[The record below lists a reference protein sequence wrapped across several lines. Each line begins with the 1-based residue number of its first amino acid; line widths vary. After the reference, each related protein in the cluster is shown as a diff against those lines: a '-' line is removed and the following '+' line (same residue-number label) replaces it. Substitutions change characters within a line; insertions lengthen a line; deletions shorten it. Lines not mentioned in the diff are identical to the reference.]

1 MKSKA
6 GKIISSVLVCTS
18 FAVVSAQAA
27 NTPEPANVWAG
38 TLYAEGNLGCIMKSA
53 ADVRLPVILY
63 EGNTYFPLRTAGELT
78 GKNVGWDAA
87 TKTASLSGS
96 VEKVYQ
102 TDAKESAIPED
113 GKLSVSQ
120 DTGIQISIDG
130 TVSALKDANGNRVY
144 PIIYADTTYVPLRS
158 VSELTGLE
166 VKWTKNSVNDEFI
179 FIRTPL
185 TEAQIK
191 AANDYVWA
199 QAEHLSTL
207 HDLAKELRQKDTLTE
222 DLRTSTVEKLG
233 AEIDKMEAEKCP
245 DTPLLKTTDA
255 KLREIFTV
263 LRATVD
269 KMKTASLDS
278 VPSIASNEFRFD
290 NEGQVYMAIIQ
301 MKMSLDQKGIIEK
314 GDLPPYD
321 INN

>member
-1 MKSKA
+1 M
-6 GKIISSVLVCTS
+6 I
-18 FAVVSAQAA
+18 
-27 NTPEPANVWAG
+27 
-38 TLYAEGNLGCIMKSA
+38 
-53 ADVRLPVILY
+53 
-63 EGNTYFPLRTAGELT
+63 
-78 GKNVGWDAA
+78 
-87 TKTASLSGS
+87 
-96 VEKVYQ
+96 
-102 TDAKESAIPED
+102 DAKISAIPKD
-113 GKLSVSQ
+113 RKLSVSQ

-144 PIIYADTTYVPLRS
+144 PIIYADTTYIPLRS

-166 VKWTKNSVNDEFI
+166 VKWAKNSVNDEFI

-191 AANDYVWA
+191 AVNDYVWA

-207 HDLAKELRQKDTLTE
+207 HNLAKELRQKDTLTE
-222 DLRTSTVEKLG
+222 NFRTSTVEKLG

-245 DTPLLKTTDA
+245 DTPLIQTTDA

-263 LRATVD
+263 LRATVN
-269 KMKTASLDS
+269 KMKTAGLDS
-278 VPSIASNEFRFD
+278 VPGIASNEFRFD